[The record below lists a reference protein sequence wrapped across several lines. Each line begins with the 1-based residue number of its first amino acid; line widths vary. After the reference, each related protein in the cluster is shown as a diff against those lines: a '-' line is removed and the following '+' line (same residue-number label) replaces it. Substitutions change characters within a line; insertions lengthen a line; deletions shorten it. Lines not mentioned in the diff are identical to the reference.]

1 MLHAPPLLLSTALI
15 TPLNLN
21 QAPEALTC
29 DAVTAP
35 LRSFVFSVP
44 AGFPSPAAD
53 YIEDGIDLNEY
64 LVRHAACSFLFRVKG
79 DSMLHAGI
87 LDGDRVVVDRS
98 ITAQHGH
105 IVVAV
110 VDSEYTLKRLFHRH
124 GRIELRP
131 DNPAHKAICF
141 TADAE
146 LHVWGV
152 VVGVVR
158 RYA

>member
-1 MLHAPPLLLSTALI
+1 MLHAPLRSAPT
-15 TPLNLN
+15 TPASPANLD
-21 QAPEALTC
+21 QVPDALTC
-29 DAVTAP
+29 EAVTAP

-64 LVRHAACSFLFRVKG
+64 LVRRAACSFLFRVKG

-110 VDSEYTLKRLFHRH
+110 VEGEYTLKRLFNRH
-124 GRIELRP
+124 GRVELRP
-131 DNPAHKAICF
+131 ENPAHKPICF
-141 TADAE
+141 AVGAE
-146 LHVWGV
+146 LLVWGV

-158 RYA
+158 RYV